1 MTQNILICF
10 SGLFLI
16 VVGLLSI
23 FAKDIMWEITVWQ
36 NQAKGLA
43 SERTDRWDTGTT
55 IGGVMGLLAG
65 LFLLFILFNGGIK

>member
-1 MTQNILICF
+1 MTQNIVICF

-23 FAKDIMWEITVWQ
+23 FAKDIMWEFTVWQ

-43 SERTDRWDTGTT
+43 SERTDHWDTGTT
-55 IGGVMGLLAG
+55 IGGVIGILAG
-65 LFLLFILFNGGIK
+65 LFLVFVFFRG